1 VDKRYSTSGDG
12 EALELPAVERLRW
25 NRGDGLDSRKLEEEA
40 DEEPALSPASKEPD
54 LHAKSHQ
61 LMMESNQQGSR

>member
-1 VDKRYSTSGDG
+1 
-12 EALELPAVERLRW
+12 LELPAVERLRW
-25 NRGDGLDSRKLEEEA
+25 NRGDGLDSRKLEET
-40 DEEPALSPASKEPD
+40 PLALSPASKEPD

>member
-1 VDKRYSTSGDG
+1 
-12 EALELPAVERLRW
+12 LELPAVERLRW
-25 NRGDGLDSRKLEEEA
+25 NRGDGLDSRKLEEET
-40 DEEPALSPASKEPD
+40 EEPVLALRPASKEPD